1 MSKCQDCHVS
11 VCSKFCQ
18 LCFCQI
24 LFELV
29 YSWKSY
35 HKNKKGEFF
44 IDTQCTCNE
53 RTTHPFGDASCSID
67 NLVIMLF
74 QQTLNEVFIRLII
87 IEATANE
94 SSQVSGVCESIRIPD
109 GIDDW
114 PLTHVRTTH
123 QYCLVKQLLTRHCT
137 SMHNYS
143 HRPKNVILN
152 DEKEQYGSTDI
163 ITPDS
168 SVQ

>member
-1 MSKCQDCHVS
+1 MHNEQMSKLPCQFVPNFVS
-11 VCSKFCQ
+11 YVSAKYY
-18 LCFCQI
+18 
-24 LFELV
+24 FELV

-35 HKNKKGEFF
+35 HNNKKGEFF

-109 GIDDW
+109 GIDD
-114 PLTHVRTTH
+114 
-123 QYCLVKQLLTRHCT
+123 
-137 SMHNYS
+137 
-143 HRPKNVILN
+143 
-152 DEKEQYGSTDI
+152 
-163 ITPDS
+163 
-168 SVQ
+168 